1 MKKKKLNCHPMFCYM
16 WIAMQF
22 FLPIHSP
29 IPPSPDKVTRLVFF
43 LIKNVLKH
51 GREKK
56 SDKASPRAAT
66 PSHMKSQ
73 V

>member
-22 FLPIHSP
+22 FFTDSLP
-29 IPPSPDKVTRLVFF
+29 IPPSPDKVTRLVF
-43 LIKNVLKH
+43 LIKYVLKH